1 MSRSY
6 TEYTC
11 EYCKKPFQR
20 SSKDNA
26 TFKKRTTKPYCS
38 RKCYALAQQSR
49 VTSNC
54 GFCGTEVWR
63 HTRFAKSSKSGHI
76 FCNNSC
82 AAKYNIQYRKKSRR
96 SKVEK
101 LLCDLITQEFPQL
114 NILPNDTTMLNGYEV
129 DIAIPELKLAI
140 EWNGIVHFKPIYGTE
155 KLFKIQTRD
164 KEKLELATKLDINLI
179 VIPDLIST
187 TQYVHIC
194 FSNIKTIITNLLSE
208 EATGLE
214 PATV

>member
-1 MSRSY
+1 MS
-6 TEYTC
+6 
-11 EYCKKPFQR
+11 F
-20 SSKDNA
+20 
-26 TFKKRTTKPYCS
+26 
-38 RKCYALAQQSR
+38 
-49 VTSNC
+49 
-54 GFCGTEVWR
+54 
-63 HTRFAKSSKSGHI
+63 
-76 FCNNSC
+76 
-82 AAKYNIQYRKKSRR
+82 
-96 SKVEK
+96 
-101 LLCDLITQEFPQL
+101 
-114 NILPNDTTMLNGYEV
+114 
-129 DIAIPELKLAI
+129 